1 MTSHECPATFAQR
14 YVASHKEEAASA
26 QASCWDGKGEA
37 PLPRQ
42 QAKRRRTPLFTA
54 LTATAVATTTT
65 VAATVATIASTATTT
80 EATAAAA
87 AGGGLG
93 LVDADGATLWRGEA
107 RQDDESLDEACTVAA
122 LLHACMHC
130 RPANLYACM
139 QGRSVHC
146 CCFVRPGAPAVRQRV
161 RTACRHAHH

>member
-1 MTSHECPATFAQR
+1 MSAAQHLR
-14 YVASHKEEAASA
+14 NAMLLLKKSERA
-26 QASCWDGKGEA
+26 QASCCDRKGEA

-87 AGGGLG
+87 AAGGGLG
-93 LVDADGATLWRGEA
+93 LIDADGATLWRGEA
-107 RQDDESLDEACTVAA
+107 RQDDESRDEACTVAA

-130 RPANLYACM
+130 RPASLYACM

-146 CCFVRPGAPAVRQRV
+146 CCFVRPGAPAVRQGV